1 MRTDGAG
8 LRAEREGGRISGPE
22 TGSGHEGAKNGSE
35 MRLGFASVSGSGWVL
50 RGCESERLVQGLK
63 WREDKMK

>member
-22 TGSGHEGAKNGSE
+22 TGSGPEGAKNGWE
-35 MRLGFASVSGSGWVL
+35 RGPGLASVSGSGWVL
-50 RGCESERLVQGLK
+50 RRCESESLVQGLK